1 MRLPSLDGGSW
12 VDLFGVAILLRLLAP
27 LFHLPPMNGAEAGTW
42 AATIASFAA
51 TNIGGGPRV

>member
-12 VDLFGVAILLRLLAP
+12 VDMFGVVMLVRLLAP
-27 LFHLPPMNGAEAGTW
+27 LFHLPAMNAAEAGTW

-51 TNIGGGPRV
+51 TNIGGPKS

>member
-12 VDLFGVAILLRLLAP
+12 VDLFGITFLVRLWMP
-27 LFHLPPMNGAEAGTW
+27 LFHYPPMNGAEAGIW

-51 TNIGGGPRV
+51 TNIGSK